1 MKSISVVKVGSLKDT
16 NEATRGKVQA
26 VNIPEQPLGDED
38 VKIKVAYCSICG
50 SDPHLVENI
59 FGWNVPFGLGHE
71 VSGVIV
77 ELGKKATKKGLKAGD
92 RIAGN
97 FLKFCGTCYY
107 CQNGQQQFCENADEY
122 NRPGMSEYVVWHESQ
137 IYKLPDN
144 ISLKK
149 GCLLEPISIA
159 VRMMDKLSMKV
170 GERVAICGGG
180 PIGLLGLQA
189 IKMFGATSLTLI
201 EPIANR
207 RDLAIKYGADHVI
220 DPTAENVP
228 EASMSITEGRGF
240 DIVIDCSGSVK
251 AVYDLPKITAKGG
264 KLIYAAMYPNTF
276 EMPINLYKYC
286 YFNELTITGLYV
298 APYAFPRA
306 LQLMPRFTLD
316 DFISKSYKID
326 QAEEAFAMQITGKY
340 PKILIKCNEIDGE

>member
-1 MKSISVVKVGSLKDT
+1 MKSIYVVKAGSLKDS
-16 NEATRGKVQA
+16 NEETRGKIQV
-26 VNIPEQPLGDED
+26 VDIPEQPLGDED

-59 FGWNVPFGLGHE
+59 FGWDVPFGLGHE
-71 VSGVIV
+71 VSGVIT
-77 ELGKKATKKGLKAGD
+77 ELGKKATRKGLKVGD
-92 RIAGN
+92 HIGGN

-122 NRPGMSEYVVWHESQ
+122 NRPGMSEYIVWHESQ
-137 IYKLPDN
+137 VYKLPDN
-144 ISLKK
+144 ISLRK
-149 GCLLEPISIA
+149 GCLLEPVSIA
-159 VRMMDKLSMKV
+159 VRMMDKLSMKA

-189 IKMFGATSLTLI
+189 IKMSGATSLTLI
-201 EPIANR
+201 EPIADR
-207 RDLAIKYGADHVI
+207 RDLAVKFGADHVI
-220 DPTAENVP
+220 DPGAGNILEQC
-228 EASMSITEGRGF
+228 MSLTDGRGF
-240 DIVIDCSGSVK
+240 DVVIDCSGSVK

-264 KLIYAAMYPNTF
+264 KLVYAAMYPNTF
-276 EMPINLYKYC
+276 EMPLNLYKYC

-306 LQLMPRFTLD
+306 VQLMPRFKLD
-316 DFISKSYKID
+316 ELTKKSYKID

-340 PKILIKCNEIDGE
+340 PKILIQCNEIDGE